1 MEGVCMKQVSV
12 FLFMCFLFPTS
23 VFAAP
28 SLQAQVTEL
37 AKMVHELRQ
46 TVTIQQQEINALKE
60 VRQIG
65 PVPADQAAGTAAS
78 PRPSSASNGKWNPDI
93 GVIGD
98 IVFKH
103 DSPKSDTEGADRLSV
118 RELELVMGSYI
129 DPYSRMDVNIAFSD
143 FENAEIQEAYIT
155 RFGLPLETTA
165 RIGRS
170 KPKVGKALVYH
181 RDILDTVDYPLVI
194 QRYFGLDGLNK
205 TGVDLTKPLNLPLE
219 SSHEFTA
226 GVIEGGNGEGG
237 AAFGDARRRPTV
249 YSHLKNFW
257 DISDVT
263 NFELGA
269 SHMIGSQ
276 DEDAGMETNVAGLDG
291 TLIHL
296 YGSDQRLK
304 LQSELFYLNKK
315 ESLDENAVGT
325 YALLDARFHKRWSTG
340 LRFDLAEMVSN
351 PLVNQGNDYGYTGY
365 ITFFQTEF
373 ARWRLQ
379 FSHVESASGKDD
391 NQVFIQGI
399 FAIGEH
405 KHKLQ

>member
-1 MEGVCMKQVSV
+1 MAQ
-12 FLFMCFLFPTS
+12 FLFFQTS
-23 VFAAP
+23 AFAAP
-28 SLQAQVTEL
+28 TLETQVSEL
-37 AKMVHELRQ
+37 TKMVHEMRQ
-46 TVTIQQQEINALKE
+46 MMAAQQVEINALKE
-60 VRQIG
+60 LKQGSSI
-65 PVPADQAAGTAAS
+65 PVTPQPDSA
-78 PRPSSASNGKWNPDI
+78 PSVPGSSTRGRWNPDI
-93 GVIGD
+93 GVIAD
-98 IVFKH
+98 VVYKH
-103 DSPKSDTEGADRLSV
+103 DDGKEDEEGSDRLSV

-143 FENAEIQEAYIT
+143 FEEVEIQEAYIT

-170 KPKVGKALVYH
+170 KPKVGKALLYH
-181 RDILDTVDYPLVI
+181 RDILDTADYPLAV

-205 TGVDLTKPLNLPLE
+205 TGVDFTKPLNLPLD
-219 SSHEFTA
+219 SAHEMSI
-226 GVIEGGNGEGG
+226 GIIEGGNGEDGS
-237 AAFGDARRRPTV
+237 AFGDSRRRPTI

-276 DEDAGMETNVAGLDG
+276 DADAGMETNVAGVDG

-296 YGSDQRLK
+296 YGPDQRIK
-304 LQSELFYLNKK
+304 FQNELFFLNKS
-315 ESLDENAVGT
+315 ESLDENALGA
-325 YALLDARFHKRWSTG
+325 YSHLDVRFHKRWSTG
-340 LRFDLAEMVSN
+340 FRFDLAELVSD
-351 PLVNQGNDYGYTGY
+351 PLANQGTDYGYTGY

-379 FSHVESASGKDD
+379 FNRIQSAGNKDD
-391 NQVFIQGI
+391 NQVLIQGI